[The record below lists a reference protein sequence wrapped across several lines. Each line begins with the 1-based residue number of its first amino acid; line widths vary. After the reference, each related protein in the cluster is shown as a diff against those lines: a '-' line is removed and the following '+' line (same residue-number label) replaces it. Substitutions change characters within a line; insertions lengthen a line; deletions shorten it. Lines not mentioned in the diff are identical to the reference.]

1 MSSTPNHGKM
11 EARRQDSLGQS
22 SHQPRLDVADAADK
36 WGHGVGEIEGG
47 TWLSV
52 IEREERGTPVWP
64 PLLGPTCYQTEREEG
79 EFSFYFFL
87 LFQIPIKSI

>member
-1 MSSTPNHGKM
+1 MSSTLNHGKM

-22 SHQPRLDVADAADK
+22 SHQPRLDVADATDK
-36 WGHGVGEIEGG
+36 WGRGVGEIEGG

-52 IEREERGTPVWP
+52 IEREERGERPCG
-64 PLLGPTCYQTEREEG
+64 LLCLGRPATKPREKREC
-79 EFSFYFFL
+79 SFYFFL